1 MNNLR
6 EWLEEIPASCSGPNS
21 SHAAFIPGES
31 KHAFG
36 RDPDGFPVL
45 FIHCDGKGEHRNDIE
60 LNALV
65 VRFNQ
70 TCRIASRTGKM
81 EAKGDVFASLTCTSN
96 EEATQKYFA
105 FVCEAFLEIMGD
117 HPSND
122 EIFEIV
128 QSMIEIFRKLSQP
141 SAQELNGLFGE
152 LYYLSRTQSPKKAL
166 AAWRLREGDKYDFW
180 TEQACVEVKTCSA
193 KVREHLF
200 AIDQCNPGTEH
211 GMLVSI
217 QVERIDVG
225 LSLRDLQSRVR
236 RLVKDDSQLLKKL
249 EDNVAQCLGQRL
261 PAALDISFD
270 EGIAKESL
278 RLYDLRK
285 IPAIKLADVPREVTQ
300 VRFASNLANV
310 EDWAIRD
317 LKKIKALA
325 DFLPKD

>member
-1 MNNLR
+1 MNNLYGL
-6 EWLEEIPASCSGPNS
+6 LEEIPAGGSGTNS
-21 SHAAFIPGES
+21 FHAAFIPGQR
-31 KHAFG
+31 HAFG

-45 FIHCDGKGEHRNDIE
+45 LIHCAEKGERRRGIVQ
-60 LNALV
+60 NALE
-65 VRFNQ
+65 VRFNE
-70 TCRIASRTGKM
+70 TCNIASQDGTGEDASM
-81 EAKGDVFASLTCTSN
+81 FTSLTCTSK

-105 FVCEAFLEIMGD
+105 FVCEVFLQIMGD
-117 HPSND
+117 KPSND

-128 QSMIEIFRKLSQP
+128 QNLIEIFRKLGQP
-141 SAQELNGLFGE
+141 STQELNGLFGE
-152 LYYLSRTQSPKKAL
+152 LYYLSRTQSPKEAL

-180 TEQACVEVKTCSA
+180 TEQASVEVKTCSA
-193 KVREHLF
+193 NVREHIF
-200 AIDQCNPGTEH
+200 AIEQCNPKTEY

-225 LSLRDLQSRVR
+225 LSLRDLQSRIR
-236 RLVKDDSQLLKKL
+236 KLVEDDSQLLKKL
-249 EDNVAQCLGQRL
+249 EDNIAQCLGQRL

-278 RLYDLRK
+278 RLYDLNK
-285 IPAIKLADVPREVTQ
+285 IPAIKLADVPREVAQ

-310 EDWAIRD
+310 ENWAISD